1 MAGEEF
7 LSETEP
13 ALTAEPALTTEPTAP
28 GASRHR
34 AAILVGV
41 AAALLAVSAAVP
53 PDGLSDP
60 TWHLAVAVSSVVL
73 AGVLG
78 ALALARFYAR
88 RQRIFVY
95 IGTGFLATGILDA
108 VHAFLSSEL
117 LGGAGVAVSTEVSA
131 WTWLQARVFLSLFL
145 ALSAFGALDEEE
157 GQQVRELRVY
167 GLALFLTAGV
177 LVAFGLAP
185 TPLAVRPDWLLPR
198 PAELVPALLFG
209 VAAVGYLRRG
219 LWRSDPFEF
228 WLVLGLVLASVGHLA
243 YMSRSVA
250 LHDPF
255 FDAGHLLKL
264 ASYLA
269 IGCGLLAS
277 MYDTFRREE
286 EALRVG
292 AAANEALAREVQVRR
307 EAEAVLQSSEERLQ
321 GFLDSA
327 HDLIQSTD
335 PDGRIVYVNR
345 AWEHALGYDR
355 AELHG
360 LQLAS
365 LLHPRCRRRVLR
377 QFKRVFEG
385 EEVDEI
391 LAEFITKDG
400 RIVVC
405 AGRVSR
411 HIVDGVAVATQS
423 IFRDV
428 TAQRAAERELAASRA
443 NVQALIENTG
453 DMIWS
458 IDTRHRLVSFNS
470 AFALA
475 TEARWEREPRV
486 GDSPAE
492 VFGRDDVDWYAEI
505 YERALRGKR
514 FSVVREDFLAGQTR
528 AWEIFCNPVNEGA
541 GTTGAVMFGRDV
553 TSRLEAEEA
562 IRQAKEEAEAANRAK
577 SQFLANMSHELRT
590 PLNSVI
596 GFANILLKNKK
607 GHLDE
612 KELGYLDR
620 VLANGRHLLA
630 LINEVLD
637 LAKIEAGRMDVVLE
651 DVDLA
656 AFVVET
662 VSQLEGQARE
672 RNVVLQADLPA
683 EARIVRTDG
692 AKLKQVLI
700 NLVGNALKF
709 SEGGAVT
716 VALAVDEAGVPTEL
730 AVRDTGIGI
739 SPERLEAI
747 FEAFAQADQSTS
759 RRFGG
764 TGLGLAISRS
774 ICQLLGYDLDVA
786 STVGVGSTFTIRL
799 GDGAASDVPTASSG
813 GAGAELA
820 GEPEA
825 QVERPY
831 RVLVIEDHGDDRAS
845 LATTIRGLGLDVL
858 EAATGAAGLDLAH
871 QARPDLITLAG
882 MLPDIASGSVLRQ
895 LSEHPVTRAIPV
907 VLTVEPSLDPIG
919 AGGQAAVIVKPIHA
933 EDLTGVLS
941 SIAPGALPA
950 RRGDVGAEAPPPGAS
965 PQVDT
970 AEADVAPTGGQMT
983 SPGG

>member
-1 MAGEEF
+1 MADDS
-7 LSETEP
+7 LLTEVERP
-13 ALTAEPALTTEPTAP
+13 GIADGALPDEVHPIEPSAPRVSAEV
-28 GASRHR
+28 ASRPR
-34 AAILVGV
+34 GAVLVGV
-41 AAALLAVSAAVP
+41 AAALVAVSLGIP
-53 PDGLSDP
+53 PDGLSHP
-60 TWHLAVAVSSVVL
+60 AWHLTVEVASVVL

-78 ALALARFYAR
+78 ALALVRFYAR

-95 IGTGFLATGILDA
+95 IGTGFLATGVLDA

-117 LGGAGVAVSTEVSA
+117 LSGSGLAVSTEVSA

-145 ALSAFGALDEEE
+145 ALSAFGALDQDDGQEVHE
-157 GQQVRELRVY
+157 GRIY
-167 GLALFLTAGV
+167 GLAFVLTAGV
-177 LVAFGLAP
+177 LTVFGLAP
-185 TPLAVRPDWLLPR
+185 IPLAVRPDWIVPR
-198 PAELVPALLFG
+198 PGELLPALLFG
-209 VAAVGYLRRG
+209 VAAIGYLRRG
-219 LWRSDPFEF
+219 RWQNDAFEF
-228 WLVLGLVLASVGHLA
+228 WLVLGLLVASVGHLA
-243 YMSRSVA
+243 FMSRSVA
-250 LHDPF
+250 LYDPF

-264 ASYLA
+264 ASYGA
-269 IGCGLLAS
+269 VACGLLIS
-277 MYDTFRREE
+277 MHHTFRREE

-292 AAANEALAREVQVRR
+292 AAANEALARQVQVRR
-307 EAEAVLQSSEERLQ
+307 EAEAVLQRSEERLQ

-345 AWEHALGYDR
+345 AWEDALGYDR

-360 LQLAS
+360 LELAS

-377 QFKRVFEG
+377 EFKKVFEG
-385 EEVDEI
+385 DEAEEI

-405 AGRVSR
+405 AGRASR
-411 HIVDGVAVATQS
+411 HVVEGVPVATQS

-492 VFGRDDVDWYAEI
+492 VFGRQDVDWYAEI
-505 YERALRGKR
+505 YERALRGQR
-514 FSVVREDFLAGQTR
+514 FSVVREDSLAGQTR

-607 GHLDE
+607 GHLDD
-612 KELGYLDR
+612 KELGFLER

-637 LAKIEAGRMDVVLE
+637 LAKIESGRMDVVLE
-651 DVDLA
+651 DVDLRS
-656 AFVVET
+656 FVVET
-662 VSQLEGQARE
+662 VDQLEGQARE
-672 RNVVLQADLPA
+672 RNVVLEADLPPA
-683 EARIVRTDG
+683 AREVRTDG

-709 SEGGAVT
+709 SEGGTVT
-716 VALAVDEAGVPTEL
+716 VVLAIDDEGGPTEL

-774 ICQLLGYDLDVA
+774 ICQLLGYDLEVA
-786 STVGVGSTFTIRL
+786 SEVDVGSTFTIRL
-799 GDGAASDVPTASSG
+799 ASPESVDDEAD
-813 GAGAELA
+813 AGATAEA
-820 GEPEA
+820 GGGPF
-825 QVERPY
+825 
-831 RVLVIEDHGDDRAS
+831 RVLVVEDHDADRAAL
-845 LATTIRGLGLDVL
+845 LATLAELGLDGI
-858 EAATGAAGLDLAH
+858 EAATGADGLDLAH
-871 QARPDLITLAG
+871 QERPSMIMLAG
-882 MLPDIASGSVLRQ
+882 MLPDIPSGSVLRQ
-895 LSEHPVTRAIPV
+895 LHDHPVTRGIPV
-907 VLTVEPSLDPIG
+907 VLTVEASLDPLG
-919 AGGQAAVIVKPIHA
+919 SGGQVATIVKPIHR
-933 EDLTGVLS
+933 EEVVGVVGA
-941 SIAPGALPA
+941 IAPSLVLA
-950 RRGDVGAEAPPPGAS
+950 
-965 PQVDT
+965 VDT
-970 AEADVAPTGGQMT
+970 AAAGSGHDTD
-983 SPGG
+983 